1 VPLSQTA
8 RRNKAVLMQ
17 SLLSLTVD
25 FANEIFDKVDAIPF
39 IIHSFCFRLAV
50 LVKARFPETP
60 E

>member
-1 VPLSQTA
+1 
-8 RRNKAVLMQ
+8 MQ